1 VPLSWRRK
9 REKHEK
15 NYPITTLVEMR
26 IILEL
31 PLHCNEALASTNDGL
46 KDFEL
51 RTYGGGIPTTYSFI
65 YGWVA
70 GYFQP

>member
-1 VPLSWRRK
+1 
-9 REKHEK
+9 
-15 NYPITTLVEMR
+15 MR